1 MTYWLK
7 KRKETLFSFA
17 LISERK
23 KFSPEFIFSETVRG
37 WIRWHSCSLS
47 HPDDVLGTIK
57 KTQPKIPTAWLTV
70 FLQAKSGTTYLILTK
85 GSWRFWSWVIQGHR
99 TKGPD
104 GIFVCVCVCI
114 AWRWQT
120 IFYQLTKLALVLKAS
135 YFQISGFTAFC
146 ACGYLLFS
154 QLVVIS
160 SVRHGF
166 TGFSVTF
173 M

>member
-1 MTYWLK
+1 M
-7 KRKETLFSFA
+7 
-17 LISERK
+17 SERK
-23 KFSPEFIFSETVRG
+23 NFSPEFIFSETVRG

-57 KTQPKIPTAWLTV
+57 KRSPKFPQLDWQFSFRPNLEPLTS
-70 FLQAKSGTTYLILTK
+70 FSQK
-85 GSWRFWSWVIQGHR
+85 GVGGFGAGLYRVTER
-99 TKGPD
+99 GPM
-104 GIFVCVCVCI
+104 GFFCVCI

-120 IFYQLTKLALVLKAS
+120 ILPANKISAS
-135 YFQISGFTAFC
+135 IQSLLFPNIWIHSIC

-160 SVRHGF
+160 SVRHSF
-166 TGFSVTF
+166 TGFRVTF